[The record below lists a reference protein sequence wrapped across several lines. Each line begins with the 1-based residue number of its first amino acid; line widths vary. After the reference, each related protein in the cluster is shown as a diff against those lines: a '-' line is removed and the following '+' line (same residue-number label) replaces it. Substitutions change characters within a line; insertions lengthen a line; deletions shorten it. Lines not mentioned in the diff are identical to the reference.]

1 MIEADL
7 LTDMKMQKRRIM
19 MMKMKKWMILVAF
32 LLLFF
37 TGCAQMNSN
46 TAGSPASPVID
57 RILQRGELVVGM
69 AGNMPP
75 LNMTTKEGELIG
87 YEVDLANAMAKSMGV
102 KPRLQVIPFAELL
115 PALQS
120 GKIDLI
126 LSNMTI
132 TPRRNLKVAFVGPY
146 FNSGKAFLTKI
157 KTIALADEA
166 GKIDAKNTRL
176 VALKGS
182 TSQAFVAEA
191 IPNATLITA
200 NDYDEAVK
208 MVLEDKV
215 DAMVAD
221 YPICV
226 VSVFRYPDKGLL
238 SVVTKLT
245 YEPIGVGLPAGDP
258 LLVNWMENF
267 MGIAEKTGLL
277 QELRGKWF
285 QKTDWLQRLP

>member
-1 MIEADL
+1 MK
-7 LTDMKMQKRRIM
+7 LTIRKLT
-19 MMKMKKWMILVAF
+19 LVF
-32 LLLFF
+32 VSLMLLLS
-37 TGCAQMNSN
+37 GCAQMSGN
-46 TAGSPASPVID
+46 TASASATASPVID

-75 LNMTTKEGELIG
+75 MNMTTKEGELIG
-87 YEVDLANAMAKSMGV
+87 YEVDLAKNMAAAMGV
-102 KPRLQVIPFAELL
+102 SAKFSVMPFAELL

-132 TPRRNLKVAFVGPY
+132 TPARNLKVAFVGPY
-146 FNSGKAFLTKI
+146 FTSGKAFLTKI

-166 GKIDAKNTRL
+166 ADIDAKNTKL

-182 TSQAFVAEA
+182 TSQAFVEKA
-191 IPNATLITA
+191 IPDATLVTA

-215 DAMVAD
+215 HAMVAD

-226 VSVFRYPDKGLL
+226 VSVFRYPEQGLL
-238 SVVTKLT
+238 SVVTTLT
-245 YEPIGVGLPAGDP
+245 YEPIGVGVQAGDP
-258 LLVNWMENF
+258 LLVNWVENF
-267 MGIAEKTGLL
+267 MGIAEETGLL
-277 QELRGKWF
+277 QKFEEKWF
-285 QKTDWLQRLP
+285 KKAGWLQQLP

>member
-1 MIEADL
+1 
-7 LTDMKMQKRRIM
+7 
-19 MMKMKKWMILVAF
+19 
-32 LLLFF
+32 
-37 TGCAQMNSN
+37 
-46 TAGSPASPVID
+46 
-57 RILQRGELVVGM
+57 VVGM

-75 LNMTTKEGELIG
+75 MNMTTKEGELIG
-87 YEVDLANAMAKSMGV
+87 YEVDLAKNMAASMGV
-102 KPRLQVIPFAELL
+102 RAKFSVMPFAELL

-132 TPRRNLKVAFVGPY
+132 TPARNLKVAFVGPY
-146 FNSGKAFLTKI
+146 FTSGKAFLTKI

-166 GKIDAKNTRL
+166 ADIDAKNTKL

-182 TSQAFVAEA
+182 TSQAFVEKA
-191 IPNATLITA
+191 IPDATLVTA

-226 VSVFRYPDKGLL
+226 VSVFRYPDQGLL
-238 SVVTKLT
+238 SVVTTLT
-245 YEPIGVGLPAGDP
+245 YEPIGVGVQAGDP
-258 LLVNWMENF
+258 LLVNWVENF
-267 MGIAEKTGLL
+267 MGIAEETGLL
-277 QELRGKWF
+277 QKFEEKWF
-285 QKTDWLQRLP
+285 RKADWLLKLP

>member
-1 MIEADL
+1 
-7 LTDMKMQKRRIM
+7 MK
-19 MMKMKKWMILVAF
+19 MKMKKWMIVVAS
-32 LLLFF
+32 LILFF
-37 TGCAQMNSN
+37 IGCAQMNSN
-46 TAGSPASPVID
+46 TANTSASPVID

-87 YEVDLANAMAKSMGV
+87 YEVDLAKGMAKAMGV
-102 KPRLQVIPFAELL
+102 RAKLQVIPFAELL

-132 TPRRNLKVAFVGPY
+132 TPTRNLKVAFVGPY
-146 FNSGKAFLTKI
+146 FTSGKAFLTKI

-166 GKIDAKNTRL
+166 NDIDAKKTRL

-182 TSQAFVAEA
+182 TSQAFVEEA
-191 IPNATLITA
+191 IPGATLVTTD
-200 NDYDEAVK
+200 DYDEAVK

-215 DAMVAD
+215 HAMVAD

-226 VSVFRYPDKGLL
+226 VSVYRYPDKGLL
-238 SVVTKLT
+238 SVVTTLT
-245 YEPIGVGLPAGDP
+245 YEPIGVGVPAGDP
-258 LLVNWMENF
+258 LLVNWVENF

-277 QELRGKWF
+277 EKLKETWLLRA
-285 QKTDWLQRLP
+285 DWLQRLP

>member
-1 MIEADL
+1 MK
-7 LTDMKMQKRRIM
+7 LT
-19 MMKMKKWMILVAF
+19 MKKLTIVF
-32 LLLFF
+32 VSLLLFLS
-37 TGCAQMNSN
+37 GCAQMNGN
-46 TAGSPASPVID
+46 TASASASASPVID

-75 LNMTTKEGELIG
+75 MNMTTKEGELIG
-87 YEVDLANAMAKSMGV
+87 YEVDLAKNMAASMGV
-102 KPRLQVIPFAELL
+102 RAKFSVMPFAELL

-132 TPRRNLKVAFVGPY
+132 TPARNLKVAFVGPY
-146 FNSGKAFLTKI
+146 FTSGKAFLTKI

-166 GKIDAKNTRL
+166 ADIDAKNTKL

-182 TSQAFVAEA
+182 TSQAFVEKA
-191 IPNATLITA
+191 IPDATLVTA

-215 DAMVAD
+215 HAMVAD

-226 VSVFRYPDKGLL
+226 VSVFRYPDQGLL
-238 SVVTKLT
+238 SVVTTLT
-245 YEPIGVGLPAGDP
+245 YEPIGVGVQAGDA
-258 LLVNWMENF
+258 LLVNWVENF
-267 MGIAEKTGLL
+267 MGIAEETGLL
-277 QELRGKWF
+277 QKLEEKWF
-285 QKTDWLQRLP
+285 QKAGWLQLLP